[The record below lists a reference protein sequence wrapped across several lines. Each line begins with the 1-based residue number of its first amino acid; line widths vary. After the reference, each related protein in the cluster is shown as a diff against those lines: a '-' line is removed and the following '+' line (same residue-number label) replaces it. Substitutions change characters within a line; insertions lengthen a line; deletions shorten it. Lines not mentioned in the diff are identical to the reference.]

1 MRRIGLDFDNTMICY
16 DSVFLSAAKERGLAP
31 PDFVGSKQQIRDAI
45 RLRPGGEA
53 AWQQLQG
60 YVYGRGLDRAEA
72 FEGLGA
78 FLRRARGAGDAVVVI
93 SHKTEFGHLDPER
106 INLRQAAL
114 AWMKAEG
121 LLEADGPAGLVGAVF
136 FEGTRAEKLRRI
148 ASTRCDIFVDDLEE
162 VLADPDF
169 PPGVERILF
178 SHRPSGAIAAPHK
191 VCASWAS
198 IEETL
203 FA

>member
-16 DSVFLSAAKERGLAP
+16 DGVFLSAAKERGLVSA
-31 PDFVGSKQQIRDAI
+31 DLVGSKQQVRDAI
-45 RLRPGGEA
+45 RLRPDGETD
-53 AWQQLQG
+53 WQRLQG

-72 FEGLGA
+72 FDGLGA
-78 FLRRARGAGDAVVVI
+78 FLERARSAGDAILVI

-106 INLRQAAL
+106 VNLRQAAL

-121 LLEADGPAGLVGAVF
+121 LLEEGSAGLVGTVF

-148 ASTRCDIFVDDLEE
+148 ASTRCDVFVDDLEE
-162 VLADPDF
+162 VLADPAF
-169 PPGVERILF
+169 PPSVERILF
-178 SHRPSGAIAAPHK
+178 SQLPSAAIAAPHTI
-191 VCASWAS
+191 CANWAAV
-198 IEETL
+198 EEVL

>member
-16 DSVFLSAAKERGLAP
+16 DGVFLSAAKDRGLVST
-31 PDFVGSKQQIRDAI
+31 DFVGSKQQIRDAI
-45 RLRPGGEA
+45 RLRPDGETD
-53 AWQQLQG
+53 WQRLQG

-78 FLRRARGAGDAVVVI
+78 FLRRARSAGDAVVVI

-106 INLRQAAL
+106 VNLRQAAL

-121 LLEADGPAGLVGAVF
+121 LFEGDGSAGLVGTVF
-136 FEGTRAEKLRRI
+136 FEGTRIEKLRRI
-148 ASTRCDIFVDDLEE
+148 ASTGCDIFVDDLEE

-169 PPGVERILF
+169 PAGVERILF
-178 SHRPSGAIAAPHK
+178 SQRPSPAIEAPHT
-191 VCASWAS
+191 VCPNWAAV
-198 IEETL
+198 EEIL

>member
-16 DSVFLSAAKERGLAP
+16 DGVFLSAARERGLVS
-31 PDFVGSKQQIRDAI
+31 PDFSGGKQQVRDAI
-45 RLRPGGEA
+45 RLRPNGETD
-53 AWQQLQG
+53 WQRLQG

-72 FEGLGA
+72 FEGLGD
-78 FLRRARGAGDAVVVI
+78 FLKRARSAGDAILVI

-106 INLRQAAL
+106 VNLRQAAL

-121 LLEADGPAGLVGAVF
+121 FLEEEGSVGLVGGVF

-148 ASTRCDIFVDDLEE
+148 ASTRCDIFIDDLEE

-178 SHRPSGAIAAPHK
+178 SRLSSAAIAAPHA
-191 VCASWAS
+191 VCRNWAAVA
-198 IEETL
+198 EVL

>member
-16 DSVFLSAAKERGLAP
+16 DRVFLSAAKERSLVS
-31 PDFVGSKQQIRDAI
+31 PDFSGSKQQVRDAI
-45 RLRPGGEA
+45 RLRPDGETD
-53 AWQQLQG
+53 WRRLQG

-72 FEGLGA
+72 FEGLDD
-78 FLRRARGAGDAVVVI
+78 FLKRARSAGDAILVI

-106 INLRQAAL
+106 VNLRHAAL

-121 LLEADGPAGLVGAVF
+121 FLEKEGSAGLVGTVF
-136 FEGTRAEKLRRI
+136 FEGTRAQKLRRI

-178 SHRPSGAIAAPHK
+178 SQRPSAAIVAPHT
-191 VCASWAS
+191 VCPNWAAV
-198 IEETL
+198 EGAL